1 MFQPPTAPPQTGPAY
16 LSLTRT
22 TTPIPPQAND
32 DLLISIAITKYIFYK
47 NLVILT
53 VSYSWIAN
61 YSLYRRKALINKHG
75 EPLRRGVVMYPETEV
90 LIKLSPIE
98 IQQALAIDLDRDPS
112 QALQFIKEKIVDK
125 YFRAPCKLSSA
136 LGAAP

>member
-1 MFQPPTAPPQTGPAY
+1 
-16 LSLTRT
+16 
-22 TTPIPPQAND
+22 
-32 DLLISIAITKYIFYK
+32 
-47 NLVILT
+47 
-53 VSYSWIAN
+53 
-61 YSLYRRKALINKHG
+61 
-75 EPLRRGVVMYPETEV
+75 MYYETEV

-136 LGAAP
+136 SMTGVAP